1 MLELENVETYYG
13 KVQALREISIKVEE
27 ESIVTLLG
35 ANGAGKSTTLRTISG
50 LVSPKR
56 GTIRFLRERIDAE
69 SPERIVRKGI
79 SHVPEGR
86 DLFYDLTVDENLA
99 MGAYTR
105 RDRTEIEDS
114 LSRVHGLFPVLR
126 SRRRQHAGTLSGG
139 EQQMLAIGRALM
151 SNPKLIL
158 LDEPSLGLAPLM
170 VREIFTIIQDINRE
184 GSAILLVEQN
194 AHMALRVAQFGY
206 VLETGRIVLQNRS
219 KSLLEDRHVKEKY
232 LGTKR

>member
-13 KVQALREISIKVEE
+13 KVQALREISLKVEE

-50 LVSPKR
+50 LIRPRS
-56 GTIRFLRERIDAE
+56 GTIRFLGERIDAE

-105 RDRTEIEDS
+105 KDPTEIRCS
-114 LSRVHGLFPVLR
+114 LSRVYTCFPVLR
-126 SRRRQHAGTLSGG
+126 NRRRQHAGTLSGG

-151 SNPKLIL
+151 SNPKLVL

-170 VREIFTIIQDINRE
+170 VRDIFTIIQDINRE
-184 GSAILLVEQN
+184 GTAILLVEQN
-194 AHMALRVAQFGY
+194 AHMALRVARFGY
-206 VLETGRIVLQNRS
+206 VLETGRVVLQDRS
-219 KSLLEDRHVKEKY
+219 ESLAEDQHVKEKY

>member
-1 MLELENVETYYG
+1 MLELEKVETYYG
-13 KVQALREISIKVEE
+13 KVQALKGVTIKVKE
-27 ESIVTLLG
+27 ESIVALLG

-50 LVSPKR
+50 LIPSR
-56 GTIRFLRERIDAE
+56 GGSIQFLGERIETE

-86 DLFYDLTVDENLA
+86 DLFYGLTVDENLA

-105 RDRTEIEDS
+105 KDRAEIERS
-114 LSRVHGLFPVLR
+114 LSRVYAFFPRLQD
-126 SRRRQHAGTLSGG
+126 RRKQYAGTLSGG

-170 VREIFTIIQDINRE
+170 VREIFRIIQEINRE
-184 GSAILLVEQN
+184 GTAILLVEQN
-194 AHMALRVAQFGY
+194 AHMALQVARFGY

-219 KSLLEDRHVKEKY
+219 ELLLEDQQIKEKY
-232 LGTKR
+232 LGTR